1 MNSHSDR
8 LSADSLQKFTHTHT
22 CTIGSSSQIY
32 ACCYDS
38 GLFTDFGE
46 ILSRCQ
52 NLEKIKNVVCKYL
65 KILKNKM
72 GHTNVNLHNRYFIND
87 SKK

>member
-8 LSADSLQKFTHTHT
+8 LSVDSLQKFTHTHT

-38 GLFTDFGE
+38 GLFTNFGE
-46 ILSRCQ
+46 ILSRYQ

-72 GHTNVNLHNRYFIND
+72 GHTNVKLHNRYFIND
-87 SKK
+87 SNK